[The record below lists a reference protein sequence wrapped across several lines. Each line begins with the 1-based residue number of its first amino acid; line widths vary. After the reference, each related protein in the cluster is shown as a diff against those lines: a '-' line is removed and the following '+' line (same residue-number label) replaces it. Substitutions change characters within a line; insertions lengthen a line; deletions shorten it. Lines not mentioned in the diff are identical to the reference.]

1 MAKNQI
7 QQLAELGQSVWIDS
21 LSRHMIESGQLQELI
36 EKGVTGITSNPT
48 IFDEA
53 ISKTADY
60 DEQIRELVAAGRDT
74 GEIYEALVIRDIRNA
89 CDILRPVYDRTNGDD
104 GYVSLEVSPLLA
116 RDTEGTLHEARRL
129 YQAVD
134 RPNLMIKIPGT
145 PEGMPA
151 IEQALAEG
159 ININITLLFSRDA
172 YRAVMEAY
180 LKAMEHRVEQGE
192 PVDEIASVASFFVS
206 RVDTEV
212 DKRLQ
217 MLMDDAADSEQAGR
231 AKALLGKIAVAN
243 ARLAYQDFLE
253 IFGQERFKQLSQ
265 QGVRLQRP
273 LWAST
278 STKNP
283 AYPDTLYVDELIG
296 DNTVQTLPLSTMEA
310 LLDHGKVE
318 GHTIEND
325 LQAAEDAIQEMESLG
340 IAYDD
345 VTNTLVDEG
354 VDKFA
359 ASFNSLMENLATKR
373 ARLAEELQ
381 QARAD

>member
-1 MAKNQI
+1 MRKNQI
-7 QQLAELGQSVWIDS
+7 QQLADLGQSVWIDS
-21 LSRHMIESGQLQELI
+21 LSRRMIESGQLQELI
-36 EKGVTGITSNPT
+36 DQGVVGVTSNPT

-60 DEQIRELVAAGRDT
+60 DDQIRELVAAGRDT
-74 GEIYEALVIRDIRNA
+74 AKIYEALVIRDIQDA
-89 CDILRPVYDRTNGDD
+89 CDILHPVYDRTDGDD

-116 RDTEGTLHEARRL
+116 RQTEATLTEARRL
-129 YQAVD
+129 YQTVD

-180 LKAMEHRVEQGE
+180 LKAMERRVEGGQ
-192 PVDEIASVASFFVS
+192 PVGEIASVASFFVS

-212 DKRLQ
+212 DKRLENV
-217 MLMDDAADSEQAGR
+217 MDDSADSEQAGR
-231 AKALLGKIAVAN
+231 ARELFGKIAIAN
-243 ARLAYQDFLE
+243 ARLAYQDFME
-253 IFGQERFKQLSQ
+253 VSGQERFEQLSEH
-265 QGVRLQRP
+265 GVRVQRP

-283 AYPDTLYVDELIG
+283 AFPDTLYVDELIG
-296 DNTVQTLPLSTMEA
+296 DHTVQTLPLITLEA
-310 LLDHGKVE
+310 LLDHGKIE
-318 GHTIEND
+318 SHTIATDVE
-325 LQAAEDAIQEMESLG
+325 AAERAIHEMESLG
-340 IAYDD
+340 IPYDD
-345 VTNTLVDEG
+345 VTNTLVEEG

-359 ASFNSLMENLATKR
+359 ASFNSLMDSLQAKR